1 MRILSFK
8 TSFRWISSFIQKIRP
23 TFTCLRFIISKK
35 MLKLYSLSDFN
46 AEQFDKSPF
55 TLHEAGE
62 DFISLLL
69 MFQERIMFAK
79 SVQKFLR
86 EIITSSMYTQPIQR
100 FVMTSSQCST
110 QNWRISKGH
119 SWSVAFLLWSNFSR
133 LLLCNVGNCR
143 DVILF
148 HRAIIIKPSNH

>member
-1 MRILSFK
+1 
-8 TSFRWISSFIQKIRP
+8 
-23 TFTCLRFIISKK
+23 

-79 SVQKFLR
+79 SVQKFLG
-86 EIITSSMYTQPIQR
+86 EIITSSMYTQPTKVCYDLLPVQYTELTHQQR
-100 FVMTSSQCST
+100 TFLVCSFPAVV
-110 QNWRISKGH
+110 Q
-119 SWSVAFLLWSNFSR
+119 LFS
-133 LLLCNVGNCR
+133 
-143 DVILF
+143 
-148 HRAIIIKPSNH
+148 IIAM